1 MHVMVAM
8 PHILNNSVDVNASTW
23 PAFEAELLGN
33 MSMVMHHPALAVQC
47 GEVQCREV
55 VRVVLAEQGLVHG
68 LVLPHVAQHGGD
80 ALDVPEERSVHDGR
94 EAVCVFVTNL
104 AERGVRLG
112 LKQQLGRHRVAD
124 LAGEHQG
131 RLAVVQRLVD
141 LLGVEGF
148 HQLLDHAEGAHCR
161 EAMGVRA

>member
-1 MHVMVAM
+1 MT
-8 PHILNNSVDVNASTW
+8 ILGRDVERGLAKIVGRVH
-23 PAFEAELLGN
+23 LGALAQQQL
-33 MSMVMHHPALAVQC
+33 HHPALAVQC

-55 VRVVLAEQGLVHG
+55 GPVVLAEQSLVQG
-68 LVLPHVAQHGGD
+68 LVLPRVAQHGGD
-80 ALDVPEERSVHDGR
+80 ALDMPEERSVHDGR
-94 EAVCVFVTNL
+94 EAVSALAKVTKL

-112 LKQQLGRHRVAD
+112 PKQHLGPHRVAH

-131 RLAVVQRLVD
+131 RLAVFQRVVD
-141 LLGVEGF
+141 LLGVEGV

>member
-1 MHVMVAM
+1 MRTGA
-8 PHILNNSVDVNASTW
+8 LAQQQ
-23 PAFEAELLGN
+23 L
-33 MSMVMHHPALAVQC
+33 HHPALAVRC

-55 VRVVLAEQGLVHG
+55 VRVVLAEQGLVQG
-68 LVLPHVAQHGGD
+68 LVLPRVAQHGGD

-94 EAVCVFVTNL
+94 EAVCALVAKI

-112 LKQQLGRHRVAD
+112 PKQHLGRHRVAD

-131 RLAVVQRLVD
+131 RLAVFQRVVD
-141 LLGVEGF
+141 LLGVEGI
-148 HQLLDHAEGAHCR
+148 HQLLDHAEGTRCR